1 MSGNAHV
8 RTAAAVRT
16 AVLWMSICMLLQ
28 QLGHHPQF
36 TVEAEGSF
44 TVNILRYFTVSNSV
58 FAKNYGGRVDFSNS
72 VDVCR
77 SNGGSLVTG
86 QSAAAQDAT
95 TTQLREAMPVGKT
108 LAHTYMGGDAM
119 YSINWQKDPTKVC
132 KRGIAGASLKCIY
145 EWNMGLFTSE
155 TTDGIGVAFY
165 RGTLYTVPGAGP
177 VNGYT
182 PFWPAKYPA
191 HGQPFMISRYVSGP
205 GAVST
210 WYDGIGVARQNK
222 DTPENT
228 YLVVCE
234 VQDGLDVN
242 VTTLPP
248 TPKPASWIQK
258 HWYVPLIIILAALVA
273 AALLIILLCCL
284 VGRDD
289 DKYLYPMVIRDSSD
303 VPLRAR
309 DIDDDDDDDDDDG
322 HYGNR
327 DLPMPEPVPM
337 PMENIDAANVSL
349 YSVAENSIYDDGDV
363 FADRSR

>member
-16 AVLWMSICMLLQ
+16 AVLWMSTCMLLQ

-36 TVEAEGSF
+36 TVEAEGSV
-44 TVNILRYFTVSNSV
+44 TVNVLRYFTVSNSV
-58 FAKNYGGRVDFSNS
+58 FAEDYGGRADFSNS
-72 VDVCR
+72 VGVCR
-77 SNGGSLVTG
+77 ASGGSLVTG
-86 QSAAAQDAT
+86 QSAAAQDAI

-119 YSINWQKDPTKVC
+119 YSVNWVTDPTKVC
-132 KRGIAGASLKCIY
+132 KRGIAGASLNCIY

-165 RGTLYTVPGAGP
+165 RGSFYTVPGAGP

-182 PFWPAKYPA
+182 PFWPATYPA
-191 HGQPFMISRYVSGP
+191 HGQPFMISRYVSGR

-210 WYDGIGVARQNK
+210 WYDAYGVGKSNS

-228 YLVVCE
+228 YVVVCE
-234 VQDGLDVN
+234 VQDSLN
-242 VTTLPP
+242 VPTTTLPP

-273 AALLIILLCCL
+273 AALLIILLFFL
-284 VGRDD
+284 FGRD

-309 DIDDDDDDDDDDG
+309 DIDDDDDDDDG

-327 DLPMPEPVPM
+327 DLPMPEPAPM
-337 PMENIDAANVSL
+337 PMENIDTS
-349 YSVAENSIYDDGDV
+349 SPFCKCIC
-363 FADRSR
+363 